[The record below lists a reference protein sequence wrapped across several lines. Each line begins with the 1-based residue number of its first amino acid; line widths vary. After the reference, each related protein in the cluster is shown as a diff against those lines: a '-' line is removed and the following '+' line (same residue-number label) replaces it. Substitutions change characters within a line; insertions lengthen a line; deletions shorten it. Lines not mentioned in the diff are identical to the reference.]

1 MKRKWRCK
9 NQRGSQLGLMRRKK
23 IAIVEQL
30 RGTVENEEEMETQN
44 QGWSQLGAEES
55 LISEID

>member
-9 NQRGSQLGLMRRKK
+9 NLRGSQLGLMRRKK
-23 IAIVEQL
+23 IVIVEQL
-30 RGTVENEEEMETQN
+30 RGTVENEEEMETQPRMVTV
-44 QGWSQLGAEES
+44 GAEEES